1 MNKESEGVRNRRMEG
16 VGDEMHER
24 CNIEEGESSK
34 LSKLKQLN
42 LVSFVMLIA

>member
-1 MNKESEGVRNRRMEG
+1 MNKESEGVRNRRMEA

-34 LSKLKQLN
+34 LSKFKN
-42 LVSFVMLIA
+42 VNVVCFVILIA